1 MFAILSYPVFQ
12 GRFCISF
19 LSCFSGEVF
28 GFPAFIVGFILWFTH
43 RTLCYGMFDEEV
55 FGFPRSSCKAKYN
68 VILVLLMAFPG
79 IGVGLR
85 IGDFFCLS
93 QFSFGV
99 EHGSMFICSSFMT
112 FILHLFTLW
121 QTNHHYILDR
131 FEGSE
136 ESRM

>member
-1 MFAILSYPVFQ
+1 MFAFLSYPAFQ
-12 GRFCISF
+12 GRFF
-19 LSCFSGEVF
+19 D
-28 GFPAFIVGFILWFTH
+28 FPAFIVGFYVGFSSIYCWFFILWFTH

-93 QFSFGV
+93 QFCFGV
-99 EHGSMFICSSFMT
+99 EHGSMFICSSFMIL
-112 FILHLFTLW
+112 ILHLFTLW

-136 ESRM
+136 ESCM

>member
-1 MFAILSYPVFQ
+1 
-12 GRFCISF
+12 
-19 LSCFSGEVF
+19 
-28 GFPAFIVGFILWFTH
+28 
-43 RTLCYGMFDEEV
+43 MFDEEV

-93 QFSFGV
+93 QFSFEV
-99 EHGSMFICSSFMT
+99 EHGSMFTKLQFHVIYV
-112 FILHLFTLW
+112 LHLFTFW
-121 QTNHHYILDR
+121 QINHHYILDW

-136 ESRM
+136 ESGM